1 MIVVLSIEQSGDT
14 AHLGAEFIAGP
25 DERRTRER
33 DVDEEHRFPAEET
46 VPPRAPDERGNG
58 MQGQTGRGIRRRPSR
73 SATRPP
79 NSRNPLEADSPDLG

>member
-33 DVDEEHRFPAEET
+33 DVDEEHRFPAEEA

-58 MQGQTGRGIRRRPSR
+58 IQGQTGREHPAAAEQVCR
-73 SATRPP
+73 SAAEQQD
-79 NSRNPLEADSPDLG
+79 PLEAE